1 MLREKAVFVTYYKYE
16 YSRSKQLEVF
26 LFVDHKSII
35 LKTIAL
41 QTSERTQISTS
52 TSSSKGRRGILKV
65 L

>member
-35 LKTIAL
+35 KTIAL